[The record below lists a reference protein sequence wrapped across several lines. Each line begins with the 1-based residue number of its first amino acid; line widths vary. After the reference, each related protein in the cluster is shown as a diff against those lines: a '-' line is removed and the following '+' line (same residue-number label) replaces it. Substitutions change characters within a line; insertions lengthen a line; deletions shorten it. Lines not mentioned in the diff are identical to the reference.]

1 MVSSCLTQ
9 PLQLCNSFWKH
20 DNLERMDLVFPSFWC
35 ALHEQILRYV
45 FDRLDTNGMVYCAAF
60 GVVLL

>member
-9 PLQLCNSFWKH
+9 PLQLCNSSWKH
-20 DNLERMDLVFPSFWC
+20 DNLERMDLIFPSFWC
-35 ALHEQILRYV
+35 ALQEQILRYV
-45 FDRLDTNGMVYCAAF
+45 FDCLDTNGMVYCAAI